1 MLQELS
7 GLVKLAL
14 FTEGNENGFWI
25 ESVKDTG
32 LSFGN
37 QGRSPSPS
45 LWDRVTLENST
56 KGV

>member
-1 MLQELS
+1 MLQELR

-32 LSFGN
+32 ISFGN

-45 LWDRVTLENST
+45 L
-56 KGV
+56 